1 MIYPVD
7 TTKKFALYN
16 RATKEIVSKNID
28 WPRPDG
34 GEVVGLDRNLV
45 YLDHVKVPKP
55 DAKDG
60 FELVGIDTVQLAQER
75 VVSSWKEERAVK
87 TGAEILRESINAG
100 FKVEPEGFILGL
112 ENEDQNAF
120 VRLLTLLSVAGA
132 PDSMT
137 TKISD
142 KEGKLW
148 NVTVGR
154 LKQIVVQYGMYFQT
168 LWTNSKK

>member
-34 GEVVGLDRNLV
+34 GEVVGLDENLV
-45 YLDHVKVPKP
+45 YLEYVETPRPEEKEGVVF
-55 DAKDG
+55 AKSDN
-60 FELVGIDTVQLAQER
+60 VQLAQER
-75 VVSSWKEERAVK
+75 VVSSWKEEKVVK
-87 TGAEILRESINAG
+87 SSAEILQDSVSAG
-100 FKVEPEGFILGL
+100 FKVEPEGFVLGL
-112 ENEDQNAF
+112 REDDQNAF
-120 VRLLTLLSVAGA
+120 VRLITLLSVAGA
-132 PDSMT
+132 PDSMDT
-137 TKISD
+137 QISD
-142 KEGKLW
+142 KDGKLW

-154 LKQIVVQYGMYFQT
+154 LKQIIVQYGMYFQA